1 MNEGSNGG
9 QGVTENV
16 TSDFLAGSLERQLV
30 TGLAV
35 SRQRQDYLNGVG
47 RADGRDLFII
57 G

>member
-1 MNEGSNGG
+1 
-9 QGVTENV
+9 
-16 TSDFLAGSLERQLV
+16 
-30 TGLAV
+30 LAV